1 MIDSRVETLIP
12 FAEVVKA
19 FPGRDKISMATLH
32 KWRHIG
38 VRGCKLETLLVGG
51 LRYSSAEAIQRFI
64 EAQNMTDSTPT
75 PKREKPGRP
84 KIHVDAIK
92 VGVII
97 PPDLLT
103 LLDTEAGDG
112 SRQAAI
118 LRILRKGLES
128 NGG

>member
-1 MIDSRVETLIP
+1 MRQCICERCGGTGQQAAGCWSGTAYDSP
-12 FAEVVKA
+12 A
-19 FPGRDKISMATLH
+19 
-32 KWRHIG
+32 G
-38 VRGCKLETLLVGG
+38 VCRLCDGDGG
-51 LRYSSAEAIQRFI
+51 LGIIDKESETVSTFG
-64 EAQNMTDSTPT
+64 TTVSTPK
-75 PKREKPGRP
+75 PKRQRAGRP